1 MRDIAGSFLPNH
13 GKRDDTQIPLA
24 QVPDALSKIFRD
36 LPSYGEP
43 NDEARDYLRD
53 CIELGLE
60 HLAGACS
67 AWGSGAYF
75 PCEASCRTVFEISV
89 NILYMLQA
97 PEQRVSQHQRAC
109 VLQQKKQVN
118 AAVKLAE
125 KQGLEAIAKE
135 FSENLEMLEG
145 QFQIIENL
153 APAISGRSAKSK
165 DTWPSM
171 RERLEAIGEDL
182 DYPTLYSVLCRST
195 HGDAEPLIERR
206 LTRIIG
212 HGTGRR
218 SDTTRALLGH
228 FRETTRAFSRMLIA
242 QASFRLIKAAGSFA
256 GRYKLRPMF
265 ETVSSNL
272 KGIHVLHDEAAAEVR
287 ALRESDAWK
296 GA

>member
-1 MRDIAGSFLPNH
+1 MGDIAGSFLPNN
-13 GKRDDTQIPLA
+13 GERDDTQLPLTP
-24 QVPDALSKIFRD
+24 VPDTLAKILRD

-53 CIELGLE
+53 SIELGLE

-89 NILYMLQA
+89 NILYILQA
-97 PEQRVSQHQRAC
+97 PEQRASQHQRAC
-109 VLQQKKQVN
+109 VLHQKKQVS
-118 AAVKLAE
+118 AALKLAE
-125 KQGLEAIAKE
+125 KQGLEAVEKE
-135 FSENLEMLEG
+135 FSNNLEMLDG
-145 QFQIIENL
+145 QLEIVESL
-153 APAISGRSAKSK
+153 APAVNSRSAKSK
-165 DTWPSM
+165 NTWPSM
-171 RERLEAIGEDL
+171 RQRLEAIGEDL

-206 LTRIIG
+206 LARIIG
-212 HGTGRR
+212 NRAGRR
-218 SDTTRALLGH
+218 SEMTRALLVH

-256 GRYKLRPMF
+256 GRYRVRPLF
-265 ETVSSNL
+265 ETASSNL
-272 KGIHVLHDEAAAEVR
+272 KAIHVLHEEAATEVR
-287 ALRESDAWK
+287 ALRESDAWR

>member
-1 MRDIAGSFLPNH
+1 MGDIAGSFLPNN
-13 GKRDDTQIPLA
+13 GKRDNTQIQLA
-24 QVPDALSKIFRD
+24 PVPDALAKIFRD

-53 CIELGLE
+53 NIELGLE

-67 AWGSGAYF
+67 AWGSAAYF

-109 VLQQKKQVN
+109 VLQQKKQVRL
-118 AAVKLAE
+118 AVTLAE
-125 KQGLEAIAKE
+125 KKGLEAVAKE
-135 FSENLEMLEG
+135 FSENLGMLDG
-145 QFQIIENL
+145 QFQIIDNL
-153 APAISGRSAKSK
+153 APAVSSRSAKPK

-171 RERLEAIGEDL
+171 RERLEAIGDDL

-206 LTRIIG
+206 LARLIG
-212 HGTGRR
+212 HGTGHR

-228 FRETTRAFSRMLIA
+228 FRETNRAFSRMLIA
-242 QASFRLIKAAGSFA
+242 QSSFRLIKATGSFA
-256 GRYKLRPMF
+256 GRYRLRLLF

-272 KGIHVLHDEAAAEVR
+272 KGIQFLHAEAAAEVR

-296 GA
+296 CA